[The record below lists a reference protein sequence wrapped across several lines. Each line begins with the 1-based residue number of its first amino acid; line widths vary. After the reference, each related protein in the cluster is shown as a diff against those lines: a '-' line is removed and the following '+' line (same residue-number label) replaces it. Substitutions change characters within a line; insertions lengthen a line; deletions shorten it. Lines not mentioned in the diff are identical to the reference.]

1 MSIVEAMLP
10 LITLLPFGA
19 DADELEKPTLPNRLI
34 EELKQNELQK
44 RPKLVSEN
52 GELPRDAPLSP
63 LPPKKNSQAAMMA
76 EMQRTADRLKKQ
88 REAREL
94 KEQNGKLEQE
104 KKNAVESAQREIDRA
119 VESLKIKTAS
129 DTETD
134 EPISETDPSGDDDQR
149 SVISFG
155 VDEEDNGLDEL
166 DRLFDEFEEASS
178 MNDSRSD
185 YLTVGQ
191 IDSIYASMEN
201 TLTKINKLVSN
212 MDTNANDN
220 LMKIADRIKS
230 DMRMILALRMA
241 LATNQTFR
249 ELNDLEFRRDLQRVS
264 DIVAESVA
272 QSDDVAES
280 VAEDG
285 SESVESEDILL
296 RLTTVILPLV
306 GMFIVVLAGALFAG
320 KSMPLPVVSND
331 DLSSF
336 NPYTIR
342 SLELAKAHTVDTFVI
357 VPSQTSTTRKKYR
370 RRFHTVVSACNT
382 TRRVL

>member
-52 GELPRDAPLSP
+52 GELPRDAPLPP

-88 REAREL
+88 REAREA

-306 GMFIVVLAGALFAG
+306 GMFIVVLAASIFAG

-357 VPSQTSTTRKKYR
+357 VPSQTSATRKKYR

>member
-19 DADELEKPTLPNRLI
+19 DADELEKPMRLPNGLI

-52 GELPRDAPLSP
+52 GEFPRESLPP
-63 LPPKKNSQAAMMA
+63 LPPKKDSQAAMMA

-88 REAREL
+88 REAREA

-201 TLTKINKLVSN
+201 TLSKINKLVSN
-212 MDTNANDN
+212 MATADDS
-220 LMKIADRIKS
+220 LLKIADRIRS

-306 GMFIVVLAGALFAG
+306 GMFIAVIAASIFAG

-342 SLELAKAHTVDTFVI
+342 SLELAKAHTVDTFVT
-357 VPSQTSTTRKKYR
+357 VPSHTSATRKKYR

>member
-34 EELKQNELQK
+34 EELKQNDLQK

-52 GELPRDAPLSP
+52 GEFPREDKLPP

-88 REAREL
+88 REAREA

-201 TLTKINKLVSN
+201 TLSKINKLVSN
-212 MDTNANDN
+212 MATADDS
-220 LMKIADRIKS
+220 LLKIADRIRS

-306 GMFIVVLAGALFAG
+306 GMFIAVIAASIFAG

-342 SLELAKAHTVDTFVI
+342 SLELAKAHTVDTFVT
-357 VPSQTSTTRKKYR
+357 VPSHTSATRKKYR